1 MTENININN
10 NVDYLKNKKIIFN
23 NNNFNKTNKIA
34 SPKFINAKSDIIDI
48 KQLCKENSENKNEL
62 NISKKGKSS
71 KNKIK
76 NKVKFLNI
84 GGGLKL
90 VI

>member
-1 MTENININN
+1 M
-10 NVDYLKNKKIIFN
+10 
-23 NNNFNKTNKIA
+23 
-34 SPKFINAKSDIIDI
+34 DI

-62 NISKKGKSS
+62 NISKKS
-71 KNKIK
+71 KNSK